1 MTDARCP
8 ANKLSIVYEH
18 RKTEVLALKSVHI
31 MRWPTAVAKMKRA
44 LMNPDRERSAFF
56 AAFVLCAVLGS
67 SPLRANDIGSPPCC
81 EVNPPQCG
89 TEISCCDSN
98 AAEAQATQASTTS
111 PEELREK
118 WGVEIASVR
127 LSGQGYFVDFRY
139 KVLDPKKAAPLAK
152 AEWKPHLIDQA
163 TGNTLRVPTTPKL
176 GPLRQTAVQ
185 LLEGRTYFVFF
196 GNSKGLVKHG
206 SKVTVV
212 IGDCRI
218 ENLTVE

>member
-1 MTDARCP
+1 
-8 ANKLSIVYEH
+8 VYQQG
-18 RKTEVLALKSVHI
+18 KNNIPPLKPIHT
-31 MRWPTAVAKMKRA
+31 MRPLIAVAKIKRI
-44 LMNPDRERSAFF
+44 LMNLDHEPSALF
-56 AAFVLCAVLGS
+56 AALVLCAVLGS
-67 SPLRANDIGSPPCC
+67 NALRADDTGSPQCC
-81 EVNPPQCG
+81 AVNAPQCG
-89 TEISCCDSN
+89 TEISCCESN
-98 AAEAQATQASTTS
+98 AAETQATQLPTTS
-111 PEELREK
+111 AEELRDK

-152 AEWKPHLIDQA
+152 AEWKPLLIDQA

-176 GPLRQTAVQ
+176 GSLRQTAVQ

-196 GNSKGLVKHG
+196 GNSRGLVKHG

>member
-1 MTDARCP
+1 MNRDHERP
-8 ANKLSIVYEH
+8 AL
-18 RKTEVLALKSVHI
+18 
-31 MRWPTAVAKMKRA
+31 
-44 LMNPDRERSAFF
+44 F
-56 AAFVLCAVLGS
+56 AALVLCAVLGS
-67 SPLRANDIGSPPCC
+67 NVLRANDTGSPSCC
-81 EVNPPQCG
+81 AVNPPQCNA
-89 TEISCCDSN
+89 EVSCCDSN
-98 AAEAQATQASTTS
+98 AAEAQATQSSATS
-111 PEELREK
+111 PEELRDK
-118 WGVEIASVR
+118 WGVEIASLR

-163 TGNTLRVPTTPKL
+163 TGNMLRVPTTPKL
-176 GPLRQTAVQ
+176 GSLRQTAVQ

-196 GNSKGLVKHG
+196 GNSRGLVKHG